1 MSLTPAPPRT
11 FFHRETSM
19 PNHPP
24 SIIGPV
30 TLNVANLANSLG
42 FYRDALGL
50 KIHRNDG
57 TSASL
62 GAGGED
68 LLILEEHPG
77 AARPRHSTGL
87 FHFAILLPSR
97 LELAKKLGHLVA
109 TRTPLQGMSDHLV
122 SEAIYLADPEGNGIE
137 LYRDRPR
144 EDWIYDQSQLR
155 MTTDPLDVDGLLAEL
170 DEDDD
175 DHAYRAMP
183 PEAVMGHVHLRVSDL
198 PAAEAFYRDTLGF
211 DVTTRYGNS
220 ASFLSKNGY
229 HHHLG
234 LNTWNSL
241 GAPPPPPGSLGLKHF
256 AIHDP
261 TLTAPRTLLDPS
273 GNQIVFSP

>member
-1 MSLTPAPPRT
+1 MA
-11 FFHRETSM
+11 
-19 PNHPP
+19 NHPH

-30 TLNVANLANSLG
+30 TLNVANLANTLG

-50 KIHRNDG
+50 KIHRDNV

-62 GAGGED
+62 GAGAED
-68 LLILEEHPG
+68 LLTLEEHP
-77 AARPRHSTGL
+77 AAPRPRHSTGL
-87 FHFAILLPSR
+87 YHFAILLPSR
-97 LELAKKLGHLVA
+97 LELAKKLGHLLA

-122 SEAIYLADPEGNGIE
+122 SEAVYLADPEGNGIE

-144 EDWIYDQSQLR
+144 NEWIYDQGQLR

-170 DEDDD
+170 DENDDED
-175 DHAYRAMP
+175 AYRAMP
-183 PEAVMGHVHLRVSDL
+183 PETVMGHVHLRVSDL

-211 DVTTRYGNS
+211 DVTTRYGDA

-241 GAPPPPPGSLGLKHF
+241 SAPSAPAGSLGLKHF
-256 AIHDP
+256 LVRHNDP
-261 TLTAPRTLLDPS
+261 KRLDQLRAGGAAPVGVAVSIQDPS
-273 GNQIVFSP
+273 GNTLVLAP